1 VHLPLGSLMVV
12 SNFRSLRGDIVF
24 KSLLA
29 RPSPAAK
36 IPFRTRRRPCAAIER
51 VTERTDDRDLL
62 LDAAECCFNSL
73 QNLA

>member
-1 VHLPLGSLMVV
+1 VGRAASDFRFDPPVVVVNARADEVSAAHRSISNVPL
-12 SNFRSLRGDIVF
+12 
-24 KSLLA
+24 
-29 RPSPAAK
+29 
-36 IPFRTRRRPCAAIER
+36 PCAAIER